1 MNRLRTRLRASI
13 ASGPLV
19 LLDFIS
25 GGLDPRIT
33 FSRGS
38 NATLVDSTGKI
49 TYAPANLLLQS
60 QTFDNASWSKTAVT
74 VTANTAVAPDGTS
87 TADAI
92 IATAAA
98 AIHSASQD
106 STLDG
111 NIPVTFSVYVKAA
124 GYTTGALRFEALS
137 APFNSLR
144 LAFDLSAGT
153 VTPVAYLGAV
163 VLGSSIS
170 NVGNG
175 WFRVSITG
183 TTGFSGAHRSYV
195 FPSTG
200 ASFTGDGT
208 SGIFI
213 WGAQLEPVTYQ
224 TTPSTYVAT
233 TTAAYYGPRFD
244 YDPVTLAAK
253 GLLIEEQRTNLALYS
268 EQFDNAAWTKGDTAV
283 TANATTAPSGA
294 TTADLLT
301 ETATTNFHFVLQ
313 AVTTAAGAATAT
325 VYAKLASGS
334 RNLVVYPQGTTVG
347 YAIFNLS
354 TGAITASGGG
364 ALLSSSITPA
374 GNGWY
379 RCSVSWTASAAS
391 TNFVCYLTNST
402 TNPAPNY
409 AGDGTSGIFLWGA
422 QLELGSTATTYT
434 RNNGGRFPARF
445 DYDPATLAPKGIL
458 IEEQRVNRTLQSE
471 DFTVSPWAAT
481 VVGTSTRVNDNSAL
495 GFMRGLVTATSANGG
510 IRQTFASLTSGQV
523 YALSFYIQSTT
534 TAVSV
539 FMENGTASFGAPHNV
554 TINPSNGTAGALTGF
569 TSVTITPFSSGYIYT
584 LITAPAGGTL
594 SANFEWRIVA
604 NGGSMLYGRPQFEAG
619 AFATSYI
626 PTVASQVTRTA
637 DQCAIVAPNFA
648 PWYNAREGSLVV
660 SGDWYGISG
669 NDYWAA
675 IDDASVNNGVG
686 LRADPF
692 GGNYG
697 LVRSGGADQASM
709 YLDQLTAN
717 TVYNM
722 AVAYKVNDFAACR
735 NGGTVQTDGL
745 GSVPVAPT
753 RLSIGDGFTASGNIL
768 NGHIRSIRYY
778 PVRLTNTQLQALTT

>member
-1 MNRLRTRLRASI
+1 
-13 ASGPLV
+13 
-19 LLDFIS
+19 
-25 GGLDPRIT
+25 
-33 FSRGS
+33 
-38 NATLVDSTGKI
+38 
-49 TYAPANLLLQS
+49 
-60 QTFDNASWSKTAVT
+60 
-74 VTANTAVAPDGTS
+74 
-87 TADAI
+87 
-92 IATAAA
+92 
-98 AIHSASQD
+98 
-106 STLDG
+106 
-111 NIPVTFSVYVKAA
+111 
-124 GYTTGALRFEALS
+124 
-137 APFNSLR
+137 
-144 LAFDLSAGT
+144 
-153 VTPVAYLGAV
+153 
-163 VLGSSIS
+163 
-170 NVGNG
+170 
-175 WFRVSITG
+175 
-183 TTGFSGAHRSYV
+183 
-195 FPSTG
+195 
-200 ASFTGDGT
+200 
-208 SGIFI
+208 
-213 WGAQLEPVTYQ
+213 
-224 TTPSTYVAT
+224 
-233 TTAAYYGPRFD
+233 
-244 YDPVTLAAK
+244 
-253 GLLIEEQRTNLALYS
+253 
-268 EQFDNAAWTKGDTAV
+268 
-283 TANATTAPSGA
+283 
-294 TTADLLT
+294 
-301 ETATTNFHFVLQ
+301 
-313 AVTTAAGAATAT
+313 
-325 VYAKLASGS
+325 
-334 RNLVVYPQGTTVG
+334 
-347 YAIFNLS
+347 
-354 TGAITASGGG
+354 
-364 ALLSSSITPA
+364 
-374 GNGWY
+374 
-379 RCSVSWTASAAS
+379 
-391 TNFVCYLTNST
+391 VCYLTNST